1 MRRRHQAIL
10 ISENAKNKIINELLL
25 VGRTEKEQQFKL
37 NNFYEEFIPEND
49 IEVAPKTNT
58 NILIKDQSTKLIQ
71 FENDDNNNEDF
82 DNDGSD
88 CEDSLV
94 LKDIKLPS
102 YDDKDKNSLP
112 NIKFQIINGAEL
124 GKINFDNSDYIKEK
138 KIKINISKN
147 ANLSKLYNKAN
158 EKSREKDKIKD
169 KLKNLEIRTSKTHFS
184 NKKERNALTE
194 KNQNKKNF
202 LDTYGNVNDTDV
214 NISIENSRLSNCGPE
229 LNFKDIMKQI
239 AFWTEESKNKSS
251 SKGSG
256 GRGGGNKG
264 KKKRGS
270 VMYEVKMDIDMIL
283 PKVNGF
289 QLFNINPK
297 HVLKIKEK
305 IMQIQKQMKNKE
317 KLSENDRGIINVF
330 LEFQNEI
337 VNEHNKNI
345 DRIANELEKIDNIV
359 YGDNWSIIKFKK

>member
-1 MRRRHQAIL
+1 MRKRHQAIL

-25 VGRTEKEQQFKL
+25 VGRTEIEQQYKL

-49 IEVAPKTNT
+49 IEVAPKNKTNT
-58 NILIKDQSTKLIQ
+58 LIKDQSTKLIQ
-71 FENDDNNNEDF
+71 FEDNNNNNEDF

-88 CEDSLV
+88 CEDSVV

-102 YDDKDKNSLP
+102 YDDKDKKSLP
-112 NIKFQIINGAEL
+112 NIKFQIINNAEL
-124 GKINFDNSDYIKEK
+124 SQINFDKSNYIEEK
-138 KIKINISKN
+138 KIKISTSKN

-158 EKSREKDKIKD
+158 EKLREKDKSKD
-169 KLKNLEIRTSKTHFS
+169 KFKNLDIRQSKTVS
-184 NKKERNALTE
+184 SKRKERNALTE
-194 KNQNKKNF
+194 NNQNKKNF
-202 LDTYGNVNDTDV
+202 LDTYGNVNDTDI
-214 NISIENSRLSNCGPE
+214 NFAIENSRLSNCGPE
-229 LNFKDIMKQI
+229 LNFKDIMKQLV
-239 AFWTEESKNKSS
+239 FWTEESKNKSS
-251 SKGSG
+251 NKGSG
-256 GRGGGNKG
+256 EGRGKKG

-270 VMYEVKMDIDMIL
+270 VMYEIKINIDMIL

-297 HVLKIKEK
+297 HILKIKEK
-305 IMQIQKQMKNKE
+305 IMEIQKQMKNKE

-337 VNEHNKNI
+337 INEHNQNI
-345 DRIANELEKIDNIV
+345 SRIANELENIDNIV